1 MATCAKIMLTV
12 VPMLLVCGGISAQ
25 DVLQVTLPSAEDSPP
40 EPKRAPA
47 DRAAQKEAAEAAE
60 KKAAE
65 EQKAKQARLAKIQK
79 LVFDRR
85 ASTILKTWAD
95 LAQKPDREEQEKDKT
110 SDNESGSPREQ
121 AVKEETDPF
130 DSELST
136 FQQNVTLGRWG
147 NVKNFLA
154 DLPED
159 ESKALYTRLLQAL
172 QRPFQFSKAGMTP
185 EQIAQMLMQQQQQ
198 GRRVE
203 PHSFSLEDVL
213 QLTAAR
219 PGELDDSA
227 MAILGQLLRATLDKG
242 NVIEKLVER
251 LGEETKQDAGIV
263 NQRQAAKL
271 LMAAGRILEAGDFLP
286 DVKEA
291 KADGDFDGL
300 NMLSR
305 YYLQQHS
312 EEEKTEFLEQAWD
325 VVQAV
330 LASDETEKSQKEQA
344 LKRAVDIAP
353 KIREELGAAWLNE
366 SFTKRPERGM
376 EILASLGSSNAQ
388 GLQRYGSSPTTRLR
402 SLKLQT
408 TAVEALLKAAP
419 ERANEWQATLDLLAR
434 NWLEEAKVTY
444 RYDTSTSRGPSLR
457 RDRYG
462 NFFYFDEANESQRRV
477 GTSRLVPIK
486 TSEMIDIKPSDG
498 WLGYV
503 SDALKPKFDMLSAQL
518 FLKVSEEDN
527 AFPYIENLAAVYPD
541 LAKDLVAEFLRVWTN
556 NHDPNATRNRTN
568 YYMYM
573 YGYERK
579 AESIPLT
586 RSKQQR
592 NLEELAALVKRLK
605 KFPVEIDESQIAR
618 AFTTCHSQAEVYQL
632 TAIEQVFG
640 AMDDLEP
647 KTLAELAQQM
657 RANLVSVWRAPA
669 VQKDKK
675 TNRKQKDIEAEVKRG
690 YSVAQS
696 VVKKALKQHPD
707 DWTLLLAKAS
717 LDHDENSYLRE
728 LGNDSKFSQRQQG
741 SFGDFEKAIAAY
753 AVTVAETPEDEWTTK
768 PFEIW
773 YYASLGACDLNQ
785 ITDDKV
791 PDLKQPAKIRAAMLQ
806 LPEQAAE
813 KHLDLFANT
822 LFTRMSSVKPAV
834 KFRYVRSGLDIVGD
848 NKQAIEARQVYDYY
862 QDLVTE
868 IKLETVIDGSS
879 TVSHDEPFGIYVNI
893 RHTKEIERE
902 SNGFGRY
909 LQNQNSNYYYY
920 NYGRPLAN
928 YRDKFEEIVN
938 QAFEEHFEVQ
948 SVTFQKETVNSR
960 AVADD
965 YGWRITPYAYLLVKP
980 RGPEVDKIPSVRLD
994 LDFLDTS
1001 GYAVIPIESPPL
1013 PIDAAE
1019 ATEEIRPVKNI
1030 SLTQTLDERQASEG
1044 KLILEVKAVGQGL
1057 IPALEDL
1064 VAFAPQDFEVV
1075 QVEDEGVSVSRFDE
1089 EADENAIVSERL
1101 WLVNMQA
1108 KGDLEELPESF
1119 SFGDPKLDVKEAIYQ
1134 RYNDADLA
1142 SVEQTIPLEQV
1153 YGQVSH
1159 TREMILGVA
1168 AGVLALLFGA
1178 AFLLLLFKRKPEQT
1192 QTDLEI
1198 PEDLNPF
1205 SVLGLLKRIEHNNG
1219 FSQERKVELS
1229 HSINRIEAFYFDQS
1243 SGDEP
1248 DLREIA
1254 EQWVSRKAR

>member
-12 VPMLLVCGGISAQ
+12 FTMHLVCGDIAAQ
-25 DVLQVTLPSAEDSPP
+25 QVRAVRLKPAKEAPP
-40 EPKRAPA
+40 EPQRTAADAAP
-47 DRAAQKEAAEAAE
+47 QKEVAEAAE
-60 KKAAE
+60 DNEATKEKG
-65 EQKAKQARLAKIQK
+65 KKQARLAKFQK

-85 ASTILKTWAD
+85 ASTILKTWAEID
-95 LAQKPDREEQEKDKT
+95 QASSEENKPNDNGPKKPADDEAAADPLDREL
-110 SDNESGSPREQ
+110 
-121 AVKEETDPF
+121 AA
-130 DSELST
+130 
-136 FQQNVTLGRWG
+136 FQRDVTLGRWER
-147 NVKNFLA
+147 VKQFLA
-154 DLPED
+154 ELPED

-172 QRPFQFSKAGMTP
+172 QRPFQLSKAGMSP

-203 PHSFSLEDVL
+203 AHSFALEDVL
-213 QLTAAR
+213 LLAAAR
-219 PGELDDSA
+219 PQELDDA
-227 MAILGQLLRATLDKG
+227 AIVILGQLLRATLDKG

-251 LGEETKQDAGIV
+251 LREETGQQEGIV
-263 NQRQAAKL
+263 NRRQAAKL
-271 LMAAGRILEAGDFLP
+271 LMAAGRILEAGEFLP
-286 DVKEA
+286 EVKQA

-312 EEEKTEFLEQAWD
+312 EEEKPEFLEQAWD

-330 LASDETEKSQKEQA
+330 LAADETEKAQKDQA

-353 KIREELGAAWLNE
+353 KIREELGTAWLNE
-366 SFTKRPERGM
+366 SFTQRPERGM
-376 EILASLGSSNAQ
+376 EILASIGSANAR
-388 GLQRYGSSPTTRLR
+388 GLQQYASSPKTRLR
-402 SLKLQT
+402 TLKLQT
-408 TAVEALLKAAP
+408 TAVEALLQAAP
-419 ERANEWQATLDLLAR
+419 ERAEDWKVTLDLLAR

-457 RDRYG
+457 RDRFG
-462 NFFYFDEANESQRRV
+462 NFFYYDEENDPRRRMTTNRV
-477 GTSRLVPIK
+477 TPIK
-486 TSEMIDIKPSDG
+486 TSDMIDIKPSDD
-498 WLGYV
+498 WLAYV
-503 SDALKPKFDMLSAQL
+503 SDALQPKFDMLSAQL
-518 FLKVSEEDN
+518 FLKVSEEDQ
-527 AFPYIENLAAVYPD
+527 AFPYIENLAAVYPE

-632 TAIEQVFG
+632 AAIERVFG

-690 YSVAQS
+690 YSVAQA
-696 VVKKALKQHPD
+696 VVTKALKQHPD

-728 LGNDSKFSQRQQG
+728 LGNDSKFSQRQQR
-741 SFGDFEKAIAAY
+741 SFDDFEKAIAAY
-753 AVTVAETPEDEWTTK
+753 AAAVADTSEDEWTTK

-785 ITDDKV
+785 VTDEKV
-791 PDLKQPAKIRAAMLQ
+791 PDLRQPAKIREAILQ
-806 LPEQAAE
+806 LPEQAVE
-813 KHLDLFANT
+813 KHMDQFANT

-848 NKQAIEARQVYDYY
+848 NPQAIEARQVYDYY

-879 TVSHDEPFGIYVNI
+879 TVSHEEPFGIYVHI

-909 LQNQNSNYYYY
+909 LQNQNSNYFYY

-1013 PIDAAE
+1013 PIDAA
-1019 ATEEIRPVKNI
+1019 TEKHDIRPVKNI
-1030 SLTQTLDERQASEG
+1030 ALTQTLDERQADEG
-1044 KLILEVKAVGQGL
+1044 KLILEVKAVSQGL
-1057 IPALEDL
+1057 VPDLEELLD
-1064 VAFAPQDFEVV
+1064 FAPQGFEIV
-1075 QVEDEGVSVSRFDE
+1075 QVEDDGVSVSRFDE
-1089 EADENAIVSERL
+1089 DADDNVIVSERL
-1101 WLVNMQA
+1101 WMVNMQA
-1108 KGDLEELPESF
+1108 KGDLQELPETF
-1119 SFGDPKLDVKEAIYQ
+1119 TFGSPKLDVKEAVYQ

-1142 SVEQTIPLEQV
+1142 SVEPTIALEQT
-1153 YGQVSH
+1153 YGTVDH
-1159 TREMILGVA
+1159 TGKI
-1168 AGVLALLFGA
+1168 VLAVGAGLLALVLGGVG
-1178 AFLLLLFKRKPEQT
+1178 LVVWRRRKPEQT
-1192 QTDLEI
+1192 QVDLQMPDE
-1198 PEDLNPF
+1198 LNAF
-1205 SVLGLLKRIEHNNG
+1205 SVLGLLKRIEDNNG
-1219 FSQERKVELS
+1219 FSQERQVELS

-1243 SGDEP
+1243 TGDEP

-1254 EQWVSRKAR
+1254 EHWLTRKAR